1 MYIVNRYE
9 MGRGHVL
16 KVVIILLSKFQKS
29 ILGIHLETN
38 SQVTKENPFLP
49 HIFKLPPF
57 NKKNLR
63 KNTQSA
69 NIIIS
74 SWSFHGLF

>member
-57 NKKNLR
+57 
-63 KNTQSA
+63 Q
-69 NIIIS
+69 
-74 SWSFHGLF
+74 